1 MVAGKLAINHLG
13 SDAPAEEFS
22 VREPVSL
29 RGLENLAQRRPRS
42 AIMKRALDLMIA
54 GPALLCLL
62 PFLVMIAVAIKLESR
77 GPILFR
83 QKRRGL
89 NGTLFKI
96 LKFRTMFVLED
107 GSTIEQ
113 ARREDCRVTRVGRW
127 LRCTSLDELP
137 QLVNVIKGEMS
148 IVGPRPHAQ
157 AHDEYY
163 GALIENYIFRQ
174 VAKPGITGWAQIN
187 GARGPTPEIDDM
199 RRRVELDLWYV
210 QRRTL
215 ALDLKIIILT
225 AVQIIRNPNA
235 F

>member
-13 SDAPAEEFS
+13 SDASAEKFPLQGS
-22 VREPVSL
+22 VSL
-29 RGLENLAQRRPRS
+29 RGLENPARRHLS
-42 AIMKRALDLMIA
+42 SEIMKRVLDLTIA

-62 PFLVMIAVAIKLESR
+62 PFLVMIAVAIKLDSR

-83 QKRRGL
+83 QTRRGL
-89 NGTLFKI
+89 NGKPFKI
-96 LKFRTMFVLED
+96 YKFRTMSVLED

-113 ARREDCRVTRVGRW
+113 AKREDCRVTRIGRW
-127 LRCTSLDELP
+127 LRCTSIDELP

-148 IVGPRPHAQ
+148 LVGPRPHAQ

-187 GARGPTPEIDDM
+187 GARGATPELDDM

-210 QRRTL
+210 QQRTL
-215 ALDLKIIILT
+215 TLDLKIIILT